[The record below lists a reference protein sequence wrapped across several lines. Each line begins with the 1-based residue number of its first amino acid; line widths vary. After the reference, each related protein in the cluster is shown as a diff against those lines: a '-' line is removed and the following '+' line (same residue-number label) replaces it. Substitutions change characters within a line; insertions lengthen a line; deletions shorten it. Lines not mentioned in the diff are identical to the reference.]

1 MWTIAKNDN
10 DWQLQVFE
18 RCGGQC
24 AWAGCNSTW
33 GLWGHHVFS
42 RRYEATRLVVEN
54 GVGLCGKHHSFIE
67 QLFLEEKKTAS
78 ILLIGSKTYRM
89 LEDYLKGNR
98 DGNGY

>member
-42 RRYEATRLVVEN
+42 RRYGIMRLIVEN

-67 QLFLEEKKTAS
+67 QLSPEEKKTAS
-78 ILLIGSKTYRM
+78 ILLIGNRM
-89 LEDYLKGNR
+89 YKALGEIYLGDKLA
-98 DGNGY
+98 